1 METTTP
7 VWLKELYGILS
18 PLLQLLVLT
27 VGPILVTWVSVRLTA
42 VLNVK
47 EEKDKAELEKAIRD
61 ALHASSQN
69 AWMFALK
76 KLGLSFTDI
85 KSIGDQQLLQTLA
98 AAREYVKDKNPE
110 GLAKLGVTDK
120 QLEDILISK
129 LPSSVQT

>member
-27 VGPILVTWVSVRLTA
+27 VGPILVTWLSVRLSA

-61 ALHASSQN
+61 AIHASAQN
-69 AWMFALK
+69 AWMFAMK
-76 KLGLSFTDI
+76 KLGVSFTEL
-85 KSIGDQQLLQTLA
+85 KAMGDQQLFQTLME
-98 AAREYVKDKNPE
+98 ARRYVKDKNPE
-110 GLAKLGVTDK
+110 GLEKLGVTDK
-120 QLEDILISK
+120 QLEDILLSK
-129 LPSSVQT
+129 LPASVQT